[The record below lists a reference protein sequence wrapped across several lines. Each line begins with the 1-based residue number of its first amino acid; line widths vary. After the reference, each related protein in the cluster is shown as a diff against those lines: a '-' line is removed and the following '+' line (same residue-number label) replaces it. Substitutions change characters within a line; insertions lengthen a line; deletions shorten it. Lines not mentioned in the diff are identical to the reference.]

1 MTGGTEP
8 GVVLDVLLG
17 LVLLGYAVSGVR
29 QGAVV
34 GVLSLAGFVGGAVVG
49 TLVVPE
55 LLAGWQPGL
64 GRTLVVLLG
73 VLACAWALQIAG
85 VAVGRR
91 LRGGLTWRPA
101 RVLDSLLGGVAA
113 VVAVALVSWL
123 LAGALRASPSPTLS
137 RAIAGSTVL
146 STVDDLVPQD
156 AGRLF
161 ADFRRIVEVEAF
173 PRVFAGMDPE
183 QILPVEEPDAEV
195 ADPVAAAAAGSIV
208 KVTGV
213 AEECARGQEGTGWVS
228 APQRVVTNA
237 HVVAG
242 VDSPLVQVTG
252 TGPEL
257 PARVVAFD
265 PQRDLA
271 VLAVPGLDAPPL
283 PVGEDLARGDDAV
296 VAGFPLDGPYQYSP
310 ARVRQVLEARGEDI
324 YGTPGVVREVYSLYA
339 RVEPGNSGGP
349 LLDERAA
356 VVGVVF
362 ARSLDDASTG
372 YALTLAESA
381 PVLAAA
387 PGLQDAVDTGPC
399 AIG

>member
-73 VLACAWALQIAG
+73 VLACAWVLQIAG

-265 PQRDLA
+265 PERDLA

>member
-1 MTGGTEP
+1 MTGGAGP
-8 GVVLDVLLG
+8 AAVLDVLLG
-17 LVLLGYAVSGVR
+17 IVLLGYAVSGVR

-34 GVLSLAGFVGGAVVG
+34 GLLSLGGFVGGAVVG
-49 TLVVPE
+49 TLLVPE

-64 GRTLVVLLG
+64 GRTLTVLLG
-73 VLACAWALQIAG
+73 VLACAWVLQLLG

-183 QILPVEEPDAEV
+183 QILPVEEPDVGV

-213 AEECARGQEGTGWVS
+213 ADECARGQEGTGWVS

-265 PQRDLA
+265 PARDLA
-271 VLAVPGLDAPPL
+271 VLAVPDLDAPPL
-283 PVGEDLARGDDAV
+283 PVGEPLARGDDAV
-296 VAGFPLDGPYQYSP
+296 VAGFPLGGPYQYSP

-324 YGTPGVVREVYSLYA
+324 YGRPGVVREVYSLYT

-381 PVLAAA
+381 PVVGAA
-387 PGLQDAVDTGPC
+387 PGLHEAVDTGPC

>member
-1 MTGGTEP
+1 VTGGTEP

-49 TLVVPE
+49 TLLVPE

-73 VLACAWALQIAG
+73 VLACAWALQVAG

-146 STVDDLVPQD
+146 STVDDIVPQD

>member
-55 LLAGWQPGL
+55 LLGGWQPGL

-265 PQRDLA
+265 PERDLA

>member
-17 LVLLGYAVSGVR
+17 LLLLGYAVSGVR

-146 STVDDLVPQD
+146 STVDDIVPQD

>member
-73 VLACAWALQIAG
+73 VLACAWALQVAG

>member
-73 VLACAWALQIAG
+73 VLACAWALQIVG

-265 PQRDLA
+265 PERDLA

>member
-195 ADPVAAAAAGSIV
+195 ADTVAAAAAGSIV